1 MFLSS
6 WEMHKT
12 DLFRTPHW
20 AKVIVRS
27 VKVLRGTSIVSTI
40 QLSNLS
46 PNSASAADSTAWS
59 WSVGRKW
66 HLNLWPHGV
75 LIASSRHGSSG
86 GVRPVWLPGVT
97 SGVTIVWTREVCWH
111 ILRLLSP
118 WPNVRSVPVFFS
130 MEGRTLY
137 LLRETGPSGGLSKIS
152 VSISVLGW
160 LQRLRMAR
168 DRRHWFSLSFALVAG
183 GWGERDEDWEGGVIM
198 GLLRPLDDLGL
209 LTCILPAEDIE
220 LCWERERDWWMDGWR
235 EGWMDGWR
243 ERER

>member
-75 LIASSRHGSSG
+75 LIASSMHGSSG

-97 SGVTIVWTREVCWH
+97 SGVTLCGHVKCVDISYGCC
-111 ILRLLSP
+111 LLDRMSGQYL
-118 WPNVRSVPVFFS
+118 FS
-130 MEGRTLY
+130 
-137 LLRETGPSGGLSKIS
+137 
-152 VSISVLGW
+152 
-160 LQRLRMAR
+160 
-168 DRRHWFSLSFALVAG
+168 SL
-183 GWGERDEDWEGGVIM
+183 WKGE
-198 GLLRPLDDLGL
+198 P
-209 LTCILPAEDIE
+209 CI
-220 LCWERERDWWMDGWR
+220 CWERRSVGGSVEDFSQYICTRLTAASQNGS
-235 EGWMDGWR
+235 GSKALV
-243 ERER
+243 